1 MRYSDSFFHSK
12 VYQEFKEIG
21 LHEYRSIVQFYEDS
35 ENDIKQLDF
44 DEYFELFLAYGDALF
59 EMGAYQNHLEIAD
72 QAIETTIEH
81 NIKFYQGQDVYF
93 ELLFKKAASH
103 YNLLEYKKAEHIL
116 KELIKMDTTNQV
128 TIRFLKK
135 CVRQDKPSFLKKTR
149 AFSVLC
155 FLLTALVISIELIV
169 VRPLFEEHATTIEML
184 RNFIFVLGWFILLTG
199 DLFHRFKVNQKINAF
214 VKQINQEKENNKKED
229 CRMLV

>member
-35 ENDIKQLDF
+35 ENDIKRLDF

-59 EMGAYQNHLEIAD
+59 EMGAYQNHLEVAD

-116 KELIKMDTTNQV
+116 RELVKMDTTNQV

-135 CVRQDKPSFLKKTR
+135 CVRQNKPTFLKKTR
-149 AFSVLC
+149 AASVLS
-155 FLLTALVISIELIV
+155 FLIAALIIGIELIV
-169 VRPLFEEHATTIEML
+169 IRPLFEDYANSVEMV
-184 RNFIFVLGWFILLTG
+184 RNIIFAFGWFILLSG
-199 DLFHRFKVNQKINAF
+199 DLFHRFRVNKKVNAF
-214 VKQINQEKENNKKED
+214 VKRINKGKGNSKNED
-229 CRMLV
+229 RRILV

>member
-35 ENDIKQLDF
+35 ENDIKRLDF

-116 KELIKMDTTNQV
+116 RELVKMDTTNQV

-135 CVRQDKPSFLKKTR
+135 CVRQDKPTFLKKTR
-149 AFSVLC
+149 ATSVLC
-155 FLLTALVISIELIV
+155 FLVAALVISIELIV
-169 VRPLFEEHATTIEML
+169 IRPLFEDYANSIEMV
-184 RNFIFVLGWFILLTG
+184 RNIIFAFGWLVLLSG
-199 DLFHRFKVNQKINAF
+199 DFFHRFRVNRKVNAF
-214 VKQINQEKENNKKED
+214 VNRINRDKKENKTQD
-229 CRMLV
+229 RRMLV